1 MEAKRK
7 KFSKKEFY
15 LSYAEQIS
23 WDWLFSR
30 ALSIFGIIFLAGL
43 ICFVLW
49 FTS

>member
-7 KFSKKEFY
+7 KFKKNEFY
-15 LSYAEQIS
+15 QTYVAQIN
-23 WDWLFSR
+23 WDWL
-30 ALSIFGIIFLAGL
+30 LSKAQLIFGIIFMAGL